1 MPTMGWARAIAPV
14 AGRTRRF
21 RSVLLREPKLQRLV
35 LGHEFRVT
43 AQRITKSEA
52 LLPEIAF
59 RLGQM
64 KAVSLL
70 RRPKRRLV
78 EVVSD
83 ACTMRRV
90 MVGVSA

>member
-1 MPTMGWARAIAPV
+1 M
-14 AGRTRRF
+14 
-21 RSVLLREPKLQRLV
+21 LLSEPKLQRLV
-35 LGHEFRVT
+35 LGHELGVT

-52 LLPEIAF
+52 LSPEIAS

-78 EVVSD
+78 EVVCD
-83 ACTMRRV
+83 ARTVRRV
-90 MVGVSA
+90 MVGVLV